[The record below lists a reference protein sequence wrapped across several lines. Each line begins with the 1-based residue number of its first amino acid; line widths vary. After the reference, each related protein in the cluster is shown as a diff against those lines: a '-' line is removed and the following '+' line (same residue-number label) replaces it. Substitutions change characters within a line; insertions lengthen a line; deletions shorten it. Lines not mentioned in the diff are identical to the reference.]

1 MPALA
6 LNVRC
11 SLQTAVAMQELEIKA
26 TELEEMRLSRDA
38 MVASAE
44 KEQDTVKKLRAEIAQ
59 LHADKVL
66 PFT

>member
-1 MPALA
+1 
-6 LNVRC
+6 
-11 SLQTAVAMQELEIKA
+11 MQELEIKA